1 MPYFLTIAGLL
12 TMCVPDEASITRFII
27 QGGIGLLIF
36 MLGIGMLIESSEK

>member
-1 MPYFLTIAGLL
+1 MPYILFIVGLL
-12 TMCVPDEASITRFII
+12 TMCVPEDASLMRFII